1 MPKQAVE
8 VLERNIRS
16 VYLGHLKSVELLL
29 TGLLARGH
37 VLIEDVPGVGK
48 TVLARA
54 LARSVDCKF
63 SRIQLTPDLL
73 PSDVLG
79 VSVYNPQSQTFD
91 FKPGPIFANIVL
103 ADEINRTTPRTQS
116 ALLEAMSEE
125 QVSVE
130 NRTYPLG
137 RPFMLIATQNPFE
150 FEGTYYL
157 PENQLDR
164 FLLRVS
170 LGYPDR
176 QGEQKILTTQPSRN
190 ALETLKPVMNG
201 AEIAALQ
208 DEVATTKVDP
218 AILEYILDLAEAT
231 RHDEQLHLG
240 VSPRGAGLVA
250 GEPGD
255 GGRAGRDYVTP
266 DDVKSLFIPCCAH
279 RVISKTYL
287 HNGEGAATTRVLQA
301 ILDRTACAA
310 LKLLVFHACR
320 GSNKSRIDFDGI
332 LESSAGAAN
341 PAAPAPRPGHG
352 AIAEAGGRF
361 FPDRAD
367 LLRDDDV
374 PGPGGGEHPGESF
387 VRGLWVDDRG
397 DADQR
402 RGLPLGAGRHA
413 RDADFPRTRR
423 RGGNGGGAI

>member
-1 MPKQAVE
+1 VIHQAIDA
-8 VLERNIRS
+8 LRTNIRS
-16 VYLGHLKSVELLL
+16 VFLGHVQAVDLLL

-54 LARSVDCKF
+54 LARSIDCKF

-79 VSVYNPQSQTFD
+79 VSVFNLQAQTFD

-130 NRTYPLG
+130 NQTIPLR
-137 RPFMLIATQNPFE
+137 RPFMVIATQNPFE

-164 FLLRVS
+164 FLLRIS

-176 QGEQKILTTQPSRN
+176 SSEQKILTTQPGRT
-190 ALETLKPVMNG
+190 ALESLQSVTTGEQVV
-201 AEIAALQ
+201 ALQ
-208 DEVATTKVDP
+208 DASAKIRMDA
-218 AILEYILDLAEAT
+218 AILDYILDLVEAT

-240 VSPRGAGLVA
+240 VSPRGTLALSQACQASALVQ
-250 GEPGD
+250 
-255 GGRAGRDYVTP
+255 GRDYVTP
-266 DDVKSLFIPCCAH
+266 DDAKALFIPCCAH

-287 HNGEGAATTRVLQA
+287 HNGEAAATSRVLQA
-301 ILDRTACAA
+301 ILDR
-310 LKLLVFHACR
+310 V
-320 GSNKSRIDFDGI
+320 
-332 LESSAGAAN
+332 
-341 PAAPAPRPGHG
+341 PAPR
-352 AIAEAGGRF
+352 
-361 FPDRAD
+361 
-367 LLRDDDV
+367 
-374 PGPGGGEHPGESF
+374 
-387 VRGLWVDDRG
+387 
-397 DADQR
+397 
-402 RGLPLGAGRHA
+402 
-413 RDADFPRTRR
+413 
-423 RGGNGGGAI
+423 